1 MGTARCL
8 GVAVVVLLLLCA
20 ALAAALLYLQLSK
33 EEEVCLTSGCI
44 QTASVILSSMNSS
57 VDPCDDFY
65 EYACGEWI
73 KAKQFYR
80 LCLNESEIMDEWRKV
95 FDEVVKMFGGW
106 PSLGPHDP
114 SMRIEKL
121 YATMVSKFKV
131 DSLFKATVQPD
142 DKNSERHVLLLDQP
156 ALNLF
161 ARDFYIAADNDERLA
176 YMTLIRD
183 VLVLLKAD
191 AQTATR
197 DAAEIIEFETALA
210 NITMA
215 EEQRHDIAE
224 LYTKMTLGQMTREL
238 PYFNWK
244 MFFNEVFA
252 DIKTKNGTD
261 ITFDDTTEVVVYG
274 VEFLRRLDKLLP
286 QFHSRLVYFILHELK
301 VVNYLSW
308 CWFFK
313 TMLRDLPDPF
323 SLTIFKFYKSLNLL
337 NVQKVR
343 WHGCVTR
350 INSLMPMATSS
361 IYVKNHF
368 DHEAKEQVEEMI
380 SLIMEAFTDLLESED
395 WLTPETKAF
404 AKQKVQTMKQKI
416 GYPDYLNDSGAVD
429 VEYNSFIVYPG
440 DYYRTKFKFYEMY
453 QKDVLERIV
462 QAVDR
467 ER

>member
-1 MGTARCL
+1 MDLCLFIQDQDGYSSVSSSPFFSLPVECTPRTPTREAPRALHLRKLVPSGGCSSGMGTARCL
-8 GVAVVVLLLLCA
+8 GVTVVVLLLLCA

-73 KAKQFYR
+73 KGHPIPDDAPSVSNFENLGQDLEFALKACMTAWRNGSAFDSRSKGWAFDPLSELLEAKDPNGTVIDKNSAIFKAKQFYR

-261 ITFDDTTEVVVYG
+261 ITFDDTTEVVVY
-274 VEFLRRLDKLLP
+274 D
-286 QFHSRLVYFILHELK
+286 
-301 VVNYLSW
+301 N
-308 CWFFK
+308 
-313 TMLRDLPDPF
+313 
-323 SLTIFKFYKSLNLL
+323 N
-337 NVQKVR
+337 N
-343 WHGCVTR
+343 
-350 INSLMPMATSS
+350 N
-361 IYVKNHF
+361 
-368 DHEAKEQVEEMI
+368 
-380 SLIMEAFTDLLESED
+380 
-395 WLTPETKAF
+395 
-404 AKQKVQTMKQKI
+404 
-416 GYPDYLNDSGAVD
+416 
-429 VEYNSFIVYPG
+429 
-440 DYYRTKFKFYEMY
+440 
-453 QKDVLERIV
+453 
-462 QAVDR
+462 
-467 ER
+467 